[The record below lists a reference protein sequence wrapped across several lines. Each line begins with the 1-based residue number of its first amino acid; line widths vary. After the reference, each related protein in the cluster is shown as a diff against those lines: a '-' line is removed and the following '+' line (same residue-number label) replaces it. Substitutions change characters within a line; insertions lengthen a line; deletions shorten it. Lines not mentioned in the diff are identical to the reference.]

1 MRDEMQWW
9 SAHETAAAIRSGLV
23 SEREVVDATIARI
36 EDLDPLLG
44 AVVIPLFERA
54 RERARERTRVRA
66 DRGPVELFRG
76 VPMLLKDAGE
86 ELDGTPHWVGTQ
98 GLRSAAS
105 QSIIT
110 TVSAARF
117 EELGFAIIGKSACPE
132 LSASST
138 TEPAGFAPTRNP
150 WDSTR
155 TVGGSSGG
163 SAAAVAAGLV
173 PLAHGSD
180 ATGSLRFPASHCGV
194 VTLKTTRGR
203 VPQGEVTGQ
212 SDPLDVWTQF
222 ALARDVEDLRSL
234 LPLLASGGAAQPP
247 FRRSL
252 RVGLLDHD
260 PIIGLHVDPACAGA
274 VRLLG
279 DAMSLLGHRVE
290 FGFPPAFSTLF
301 GPFWTAMQVIEPRV
315 RFEQRTWMEQRLSRP
330 CRTGDLTDEILERAE
345 RGARLPSSAV
355 EEAWEDVRRAMA
367 PILDW
372 WDTGFDLLV
381 TPVTLEPPWLLGEE
395 APAKTG
401 MFCAPFSFTGQ
412 PALVVPATMSRDGL
426 PVGVQIIGRHGED
439 ELLLDLGATL
449 QEAIGWLERRPPRAD
464 IVHG

>member
-23 SEREVVDATIARI
+23 SEREVVDAAIARV
-36 EDLDPLLG
+36 ERLDRQLG

-54 RERARERTRVRA
+54 LNNATGDRRA
-66 DRGPVELFRG
+66 ELFGG

-105 QSIIT
+105 RST
-110 TVSAARF
+110 TTTMLAGRF

-150 WDSTR
+150 WDPTR
-155 TVGGSSGG
+155 TAGGSSGG

-194 VTLKTTRGR
+194 VTLKPTRGR
-203 VPQGEVTGQ
+203 IPQEAPTGQ
-212 SDPLDVWTQF
+212 SDPLRVWTQF
-222 ALARDVEDLRSL
+222 ALARDIEDLRRL
-234 LPLLASGGAAQPP
+234 FPLLASGEATQSP

-252 RVGLLDHD
+252 RVGLLDRD
-260 PIIGLHVDPACAGA
+260 PIIGLPVDSECVRAVHVF
-274 VRLLG
+274 G
-279 DAMSLLGHRVE
+279 DAMLLLGHRVE
-290 FGFPPAFSTLF
+290 RDFPPALATLF
-301 GPFWTAMQVIEPRV
+301 GPFRTSMAVLEPWI
-315 RFEQRTWMEQRLSRP
+315 RFEQRTWMEQRLARP
-330 CRTGDLTDEILERAE
+330 CQPGDLTDEILELAE
-345 RGARLPSSAV
+345 QGGRLASPV
-355 EEAWEDVRRAMA
+355 VGEAWARVRQAMA
-367 PILDW
+367 PIPSW
-372 WDTGFDLLV
+372 WDTGFDLLA
-381 TPVTLEPPWLLGEE
+381 TPVMLAPPWKLGEA
-395 APAKTG
+395 APGKTG

-412 PALVVPATMSRDGL
+412 PALVVPVAVTPDGL
-426 PVGVQIIGRHGED
+426 PVGVQIIGRHGDD
-439 ELLLDLGATL
+439 EVLLDLGATL
-449 QEAIGWLERRPPRAD
+449 QEAIGWLERRPPRMD